1 MTILKLKKNC
11 YRHKTRIFWEMYVD
25 IEKILGSRKISF
37 GEKTIST
44 LMDTCIMVLKLSH

>member
-1 MTILKLKKNC
+1 MTILKLKKIC

-25 IEKILGSRKISF
+25 IEKILVSRKISF